1 MSVLEGIE
9 PKGVMYFF
17 EKLSEIPRGSGN
29 TAAAAEF
36 CMSFARSRGLEC
48 HLDKA
53 GNCIIIKEAAPGYE
67 GAAPVIIQGHL
78 DMVCEKE
85 ENALL
90 DMSAEGL
97 RLRVEGDKISA
108 EGTTL
113 GGDDGIAVAMA
124 LAILDDKT
132 IPHPRLEVLLTADEE
147 IGMIGAAKLDPSPL
161 KGRRLLNIDSEEEGV
176 FTVSCAGGN
185 VTKCIIPVSRE
196 DFPGDSFEIKIS
208 GLKGGHSG
216 VEIDKGRANADMLLG
231 RVLRTLEKSGKMRVI
246 SVSGGLMDNAIP
258 AAACAVVKL
267 DGNPEGVL
275 KECENIFAAEFA
287 ASDAEIKI
295 SASGIADPE
304 YAPMTEEASHRV
316 VSALCCM
323 PDGIQRMS
331 MNIPGLVQTSL
342 NLGILKTSEEAVEAS
357 FCVRSSVSSEKDAL
371 TERLKLMTE
380 LLGGSCEIIGDYPP
394 WEYLTDSPL
403 RELMKKIYIEMY
415 GSEPKIEAI
424 HAGVE
429 CGILAG
435 KLPGLECVSFGPNL
449 SNIHTP
455 SETMSIASVKRVWE
469 FLLKVLA
476 ELRQ

>member
-9 PKGVMYFF
+9 PKRVMYFF

-36 CMSFARSRGLEC
+36 CMSFARERGLESY
-48 HLDKA
+48 LDKG
-53 GNCIIIKEAAPGYE
+53 GNCIIIKESAPGYE
-67 GAAPVIIQGHL
+67 SAPPVIIQGHL

-85 ENALL
+85 EGCGR
-90 DMSAEGL
+90 DMSSEGL
-97 RLRVEGDKISA
+97 LLKVDGDEISA

-132 IPHPRLEVLLTADEE
+132 ISHPRLEVLLTADEE
-147 IGMIGAAKLDPSPL
+147 IGMIGATNLDPSHL
-161 KGRRLLNIDSEEEGV
+161 TGRRLLNIDSEEEGV

-185 VTKCIIPVSRE
+185 VTKCIFPVSRE
-196 DFPGDSFEIKIS
+196 DFSGKCFEIKIS

-231 RVLRTLEKSGKMRVI
+231 RALRALEKTGEMRIV

-258 AAACAVVKL
+258 SAAAAVVKV
-267 DGNPEGVL
+267 DGNPEPAL
-275 KECENIFAAEFA
+275 KECENTFAAEFA
-287 ASDAEIKI
+287 A
-295 SASGIADPE
+295 ADPEIRISFTETAASE
-304 YAPMTEEASHRV
+304 YAPMTREASHRI

-342 NLGILKTSEEAVEAS
+342 NLGILKTSEKEVEAS
-357 FCVRSSVSSEKDAL
+357 YCVRSSVSSEKEAL

-380 LLGGSCEIIGDYPP
+380 LLGGSCSVSGDYSP
-394 WEYLTDSPL
+394 WEYMTDSPL
-403 RELMKKIYIEMY
+403 RELMRKTYAEMY

-435 KLPGLECVSFGPNL
+435 KLPGLECVSFGPDL
-449 SNIHTP
+449 RNIHTP
-455 SETMSIASVKRVWE
+455 AETMSIASVGRVWE
-469 FLLKVLA
+469 FLLRVLS
-476 ELRQ
+476 EMR